1 MRRDPDFRREPDE
14 RFEPDDRFDPADRFE
29 LEPFDP
35 DERFEL
41 FFLAG
46 TLAPFFRASESPM
59 AIACFRLFTFLPLP
73 LFSVPFLRLRI
84 ELSTDLEAFFP

>member
-1 MRRDPDFRREPDE
+1 
-14 RFEPDDRFDPADRFE
+14 
-29 LEPFDP
+29 
-35 DERFEL
+35 
-41 FFLAG
+41 
-46 TLAPFFRASESPM
+46 M